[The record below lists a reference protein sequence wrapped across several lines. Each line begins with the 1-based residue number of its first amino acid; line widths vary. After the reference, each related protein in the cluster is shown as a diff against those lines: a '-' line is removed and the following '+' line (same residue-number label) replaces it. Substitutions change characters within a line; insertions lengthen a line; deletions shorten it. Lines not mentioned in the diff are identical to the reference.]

1 MADPRGFLKHR
12 ERQSRPSR
20 PVPVRI
26 MDFSEVYERQERGT
40 TQTQASRC
48 MDCGIPFCHTGCP
61 LGNLIPEWNDLIW
74 RDQWEEANKR
84 LHMTNNFPEFTGRVC
99 PAPCET
105 SCVLGIN
112 QPAVTIKQ
120 SEVEIADEALEQG
133 WVEPVSPRRLTG
145 KTVAVVG
152 SGPAGMAAAQQ
163 LTRAGHT
170 VAVYERDNRLG
181 GLLRY
186 GIPDF
191 KMEKKL
197 VDTRIEQMEAEGT
210 RFYVSTEVGT
220 DITWD
225 QLRESYDAV
234 VVATGAMVPRDLP
247 IPGRGLEG
255 VHFAMEYLVQ
265 SNRAVAGDSVPEQIH
280 AEDKHVVVLGG
291 GDTGA
296 DCIGTAH
303 RHGAASVTTLA
314 IGKELPTERPEHEPW
329 PMDPRVFEVT
339 SADEE
344 GGERRWLASTVEFLG
359 DENGNVRAL
368 KVAETQYNE
377 DGSRTPKPGTEQE
390 IPADLVL
397 LALGFTGAE
406 PETLTDQLGLDFT
419 GRGDIG
425 RSEDY
430 QTNIEGVFTVGD
442 AGRGASLVVWA
453 IAEGRAVASKVDEF
467 LEGSTRLPAPVAPSD
482 RAISL
487 TG

>member
-1 MADPRGFLKHR
+1 MADPRGFLKHPHR
-12 ERQSRPSR
+12 RPRPSR
-20 PVPVRI
+20 PVPVRL
-26 MDFSEVYERQERGT
+26 MDFKEVYERQQKGT
-40 TQTQASRC
+40 TQAQASRC

-74 RDQWEEANKR
+74 RDQWEEASRR

-99 PAPCET
+99 PAPCES

-120 SEVEIADEALEQG
+120 SEVEIADEALERG
-133 WVEPVSPRRLTG
+133 YVEPVPPQRLTG

-152 SGPAGMAAAQQ
+152 SGPAGLAAAQQ

-170 VAVYERDNRLG
+170 VAVYERDDRLG

-191 KMEKKL
+191 KMEKQL
-197 VDTRIEQMEAEGT
+197 VDFRIQQMEAEGT
-210 RFYVSTEVGT
+210 RFYASTEVGT

-225 QLRESYDAV
+225 ALRDSYDAV
-234 VVATGAMVPRDLP
+234 IVATGAMVPRDLP
-247 IPGRGLEG
+247 IPGRGLNG
-255 VHFAMEYLVQ
+255 IHFAMDYLVQ
-265 SNRAVAGDSVPEQIH
+265 SNKAVAGDDVPGQIH
-280 AEDKHVVVLGG
+280 AQGKKVVVLGG

-303 RHGAASVTTLA
+303 RHGAVSVTTLA
-314 IGKELPTERPEHEPW
+314 IGKELPSERTEHEPW
-329 PMDPRVFEVT
+329 PIDPRILEVS

-344 GGERRWLASTVEFLG
+344 GGKRRWLASTVEFLG

-368 KVAETQYNE
+368 RVAETEYNP
-377 DGSRTPKPGTEQE
+377 DGTRTPKPGTEQDIE
-390 IPADLVL
+390 ADLVL

-406 PETLTDQLGLDFT
+406 PQTLTNQLGIEFT
-419 GRGDIG
+419 NRGVIG

-430 QTNIEGVFTVGD
+430 QTNIEGVFSVGD

-453 IAEGRAVASKVDEF
+453 IAEGRAVAKEVDEF
-467 LEGSTRLPAPVAPSD
+467 LEGSSRLPAPVRPSD

-487 TG
+487 QG